1 MAGAALSRTL
11 GRSIAQL
18 SSMTRRTFVAAAA
31 GVPFGPGALAAE
43 PRLKMGI
50 AVTCYLSFARPKDNL
65 EFLEHAA
72 ALGAGGIQMPLTSKE
87 PDYIRKLRART
98 GELGMYFEVIA
109 GLPAM
114 GNTAAF
120 ESTVAAAKQAGA
132 LAIRVNC
139 LPGRR
144 YENFTTLADWR
155 NAVSEARDKI
165 DAALRIVERQQVPLA
180 LENHK
185 DFTAEEMAA
194 LMRAIDSR
202 WLGVCLDTG
211 NNIALLDDPI
221 GAVEA
226 LAPYA
231 ICTHVKDMAV
241 APYPDGFLLSEMP
254 LGAGMLDMRR
264 IVDTIRAARPQTR
277 LTLEMITR
285 DPLKVPCLT
294 DGYWATFPERNGRYL
309 ARTLR
314 LVRES
319 KDRPPLPVVTGL
331 AREVQLRLE
340 EDNVKQSL
348 AYARE
353 HLLT

>member
-1 MAGAALSRTL
+1 
-11 GRSIAQL
+11 
-18 SSMTRRTFVAAAA
+18 
-31 GVPFGPGALAAE
+31 
-43 PRLKMGI
+43 
-50 AVTCYLSFARPKDNL
+50 
-65 EFLEHAA
+65 
-72 ALGAGGIQMPLTSKE
+72 
-87 PDYIRKLRART
+87 
-98 GELGMYFEVIA
+98 MYFEVIA